1 MILTK
6 LVERLETLHFDEVSK
21 ETLKNLNGVEVKD
34 CDIYKDIT
42 LIENDKKYTL
52 TIYNLYEEETTL
64 NTLRVNDTIQLG
76 IDVEVEYDGMSIDG
90 EIKVDYKNTKLI
102 FKIEI

>member
-6 LVERLETLHFDEVSK
+6 LVERLETLNFDEVSQ
-21 ETLKNLNGVEVKD
+21 ETLKDLNVVEVKD

>member
-6 LVERLETLHFDEVSK
+6 LVERLETLNFDEVSQK
-21 ETLKNLNGVEVKD
+21 TLKDLNVVEVKD
-34 CDIYKDIT
+34 CDIYKDIA

-52 TIYNLYEEETTL
+52 TIYNLYEEETTCD
-64 NTLRVNDTIQLG
+64 TLRVNDTIQLG

>member
-6 LVERLETLHFDEVSK
+6 LVERLETLNFDEVSQ
-21 ETLKNLNGVEVKD
+21 ETLKDLNVVEVKD
-34 CDIYKDIT
+34 YDIYKDIT
-42 LIENDKKYTL
+42 LIENAKKYTL
-52 TIYNLYEEETTL
+52 TIYNLYEEETACD
-64 NTLRVNDTIQLG
+64 TLRVNGTIQLG

>member
-6 LVERLETLHFDEVSK
+6 LVERLETLNFDEVSQ
-21 ETLKNLNGVEVKD
+21 ETLKDLNVVEVKD

-64 NTLRVNDTIQLG
+64 NVLRVNDTIQLG

>member
-1 MILTK
+1 MNTY
-6 LVERLETLHFDEVSK
+6 DEAI
-21 ETLKNLNGVEVKD
+21 ETLKDLNVVEVKD

-52 TIYNLYEEETTL
+52 TIYNLYEEEATL